1 MYFRFEQAWI
11 TCEKINEK
19 ESWLKLGENA
29 IANLNIDFGIRF
41 FLLLLLLPLYIQI
54 YKLYTYLISKSFLS

>member
-41 FLLLLLLPLYIQI
+41 FFII
-54 YKLYTYLISKSFLS
+54 IIITIIHINI